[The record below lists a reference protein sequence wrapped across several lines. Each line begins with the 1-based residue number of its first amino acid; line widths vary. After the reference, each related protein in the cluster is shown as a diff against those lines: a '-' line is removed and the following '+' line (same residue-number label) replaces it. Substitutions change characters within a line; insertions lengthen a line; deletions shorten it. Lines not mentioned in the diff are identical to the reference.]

1 MNFPA
6 MKKIVKRQ
14 KSTPNGF
21 ISKNGKEPSKEIFS
35 NKLGR
40 MKQYN
45 SCGTLGFYFYFFLY
59 LNTRN

>member
-14 KSTPNGF
+14 KTASNGF

-40 MKQYN
+40 MKQ
-45 SCGTLGFYFYFFLY
+45 
-59 LNTRN
+59 